1 MRKDSPLA
9 ACSIA
14 ASILL
19 IAGAALLPSSAW
31 DSVSVVT
38 RLAPALVSTAGGHGV
53 TAVKAARAGIR
64 AAPGLLRDS
73 APPNEE
79 RRPQVRVCRREVQR
93 SCRQTECPRQLFQ
106 RLRLVFPING

>member
-19 IAGAALLPSSAW
+19 LAGAVLVPSSAW
-31 DSVSVVT
+31 QTVSVLA
-38 RLAPALVSTAGGHGV
+38 RLTPSLVSTAGEHGM
-53 TAVKAARAGIR
+53 TAARAARLGIR
-64 AAPGLLRDS
+64 AAPGLLQDS
-73 APPNEE
+73 ASPAEE

-93 SCRQTECPRQLFQ
+93 SCQKTECPRQLFQ